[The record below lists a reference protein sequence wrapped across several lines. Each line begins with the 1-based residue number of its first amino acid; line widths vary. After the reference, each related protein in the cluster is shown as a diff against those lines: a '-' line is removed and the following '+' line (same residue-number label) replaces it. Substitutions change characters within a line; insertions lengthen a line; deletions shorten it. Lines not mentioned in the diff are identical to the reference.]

1 MDKRNPHQRPR
12 PAITLS
18 ISASQNAERKSWLVS
33 ADCRRRIVELRGGP
47 QRRPR

>member
-1 MDKRNPHQRPR
+1 MDKRDPYQRPR

-18 ISASQNAERKSWLVS
+18 IRRAKTQRKSWLVS
-33 ADCRRRIVELRGGP
+33 RLPRRIVELRGGP